1 MKDQMKITLMI
12 LISAILLLSHS
23 AIADMGSDFMR
34 NTRTIPNE
42 MVSIPDHY
50 RQPAEHAGTLEK
62 LTYET
67 WESMTYEQHSQRLTK
82 EAWVYVPYGYDPEQK
97 YNIFYI
103 SHGGWSNETSTLGT
117 ADNPKYLKY
126 AIDHAI
132 EDGLMIPMIIVCPT
146 YNNTSPSDSGS
157 YSLALELTNNFHNE
171 LLNDLIPAVEG
182 KYHTYADY
190 DTGPE
195 GQRASRDHRGF
206 GGFSMGSVNTWHTF
220 QHCLDS
226 FRYFMPMS
234 GNMGDGGWA
243 REVVLASDW
252 TDQDFFIWTATG
264 TADFAG
270 SGFASQISSMIT
282 RYGDVFHTAGNEA
295 DGNISFRLREGGDH
309 DEEANFDY
317 TWNALCW
324 FWNTGE

>member
-1 MKDQMKITLMI
+1 MKRTITLI
-12 LISAILLLSHS
+12 LTVLLILVMLPVSAEER
-23 AIADMGSDFMR
+23 FMR
-34 NTRTIPNE
+34 NTKNIPE
-42 MVSIPDHY
+42 ELARIPASY

-62 LTYET
+62 LVYET

-82 EAWVYVPYGYDPEQK
+82 EAWVYVPYGYTPAQK

-126 AIDHAI
+126 AIDHAM
-132 EDGLMIPMIIVCPT
+132 ENGEMVPMIIVCPT

-157 YSLALELTNNFHNE
+157 YSLALELTDNFHNE
-171 LLNDLIPAVEG
+171 LLNDLIPAVES

-190 DTGPE
+190 DTSLA
-195 GQRASRDHRGF
+195 GQRMSRDHRGF

-220 QHCLDS
+220 QYCLDS

-243 REVVLASDW
+243 RNVVLSSDW

-264 TADFAG
+264 TSDFAG
-270 SGFASQISSMIT
+270 SSFASQINSMVT
-282 RYGDVFHTAGNEA
+282 RYSDVFHLANNEA
-295 DGNISFRLREGGDH
+295 EGNVSFRLREGGDH
-309 DEEANFDY
+309 DQEANFDY
-317 TWNALCW
+317 TWNALRW
-324 FWNTGE
+324 FWNTED

>member
-1 MKDQMKITLMI
+1 MKRTLYLM
-12 LISAILLLSHS
+12 LTVMMLFTISTAS
-23 AIADMGSDFMR
+23 AEEGFMR
-34 NTRTIPNE
+34 NTRNIPE
-42 MVSIPDHY
+42 ELSRIPTAY

-82 EAWVYVPYGYDPEQK
+82 EAWVYVPYGYDPAKK

-103 SHGGWSNETSTLGT
+103 SHGGWSNEASTLGT
-117 ADNPKYLKY
+117 AEHPLYLKY

-132 EDGLMIPMIIVCPT
+132 ENGEMIPMIIVCPT
-146 YNNTSPSDSGS
+146 YNNTSPADSGS
-157 YSLALELTNNFHNE
+157 YSLALDLTDNFHNE
-171 LLNDLIPAVEG
+171 LLNDLIPAVES

-190 DTGPE
+190 DTSLS

-220 QHCLDS
+220 EYCLDS

-243 REVVLASDW
+243 RNVVLASDW

-270 SGFASQISSMIT
+270 GGFSSQINSMVT
-282 RYGDVFHTAGNEA
+282 RYSDVFHLANNEA
-295 DGNISFRLREGGDH
+295 EGNISFRLREGGDH
-309 DEEANFDY
+309 DEEAYFDY
-317 TWNALCW
+317 TFNALCW
-324 FWNTGE
+324 FWNTEE

>member
-1 MKDQMKITLMI
+1 MKRPILFMLIMLLMLMALPASAEEGFRQNTTNI
-12 LISAILLLSHS
+12 PEELIH
-23 AIADMGSDFMR
+23 
-34 NTRTIPNE
+34 IPAA
-42 MVSIPDHY
+42 Y

-67 WESMTYEQHSQRLTK
+67 WESMTYDQHCQRLTK
-82 EAWVYVPYGYDPEQK
+82 EAWVYVPYGYDPAKK
-97 YNIFYI
+97 YNVFYI
-103 SHGGWSNETSTLGT
+103 SHGGWSNETSALGT
-117 ADNPKYLKY
+117 AENPKYLKN

-132 EDGLMIPMIIVCPT
+132 ENGEMTPMIIVCPT

-171 LLNDLIPAVEG
+171 LLNDLIPAVES
-182 KYHTYADY
+182 KYHTFADY
-190 DTGPE
+190 DTSLS
-195 GQRASRDHRGF
+195 GQRVSRDHRGF

-220 QHCLDS
+220 QYCLDS

-234 GNMGDGGWA
+234 GNVGDGGWA
-243 REVVLASDW
+243 RDVVLASDW

-270 SGFASQISSMIT
+270 SGFASQINGMIT
-282 RYGDVFHTAGNEA
+282 RYSDVFHLANNEA
-295 DGNISFRLREGGDH
+295 DGNVSFRLREGGSH

-317 TWNALCW
+317 TFNALCW
-324 FWNTGE
+324 FWNTEE